1 MSEYIEV
8 IGARE
13 HNLKNIDVKIP
24 KKKLVCFTGVSG
36 SGKSSLVFDT
46 VYSEAQRQLIE
57 TFSSFARRRLPKISR
72 PDVDEIRNITT
83 TITIDQ
89 KRMGGNPRSTV
100 GTATE
105 IYTYLRLLFS
115 RIGTP
120 IIAYDSRY
128 FGFNN
133 PYGMCNICKGL
144 GNELVINMKN
154 LIDMEKSLNE
164 GALKHRDFRQEGWFF
179 RWIKASK
186 AFDMDKPL
194 KDFTGA
200 ELNEL
205 LYREKHLIREQS
217 EEIPFNIN
225 IEGVIT
231 SLKRRY
237 INNEYAESRIERFP
251 EFFQYRPCPSCGGS
265 RINEKARNVKING
278 KTIPELVEMEL
289 TEFYEY
295 IKTVEGPLADPIV
308 NRMKPILKN
317 LIDIGV
323 GYLNLNRSVGTLS
336 GGESQRVKMARQLG
350 CDLTDITYIF
360 DEPTVGLHQRDIG
373 KLVDM
378 LHKIKTKGNNIFV
391 VEHDPAV
398 IKNAEYIIDLGPE
411 AGLNGGLVV
420 FAGTYDQLLQ
430 SDSITGRMLSQ
441 KSSTKKTRRKPQ
453 GVFTVKNATTHN
465 LKDLNIDIPK
475 GVFVCVTGVA
485 GSGKSSL
492 IMDEF
497 VPVNSEAI
505 VIDQTSIG
513 RSSRSNPATY
523 TQIFGPIRDLFEK
536 ATGQPAKLFS
546 FNSEGACPKCKG
558 SGKLSVEMGFLE
570 SVDITCDECEG
581 KRYRVEVL
589 KYRYKG
595 KNISEVLQMT
605 ASEAM
610 SFFDDPRI
618 TKRLKVLSEVGL
630 GYLTLGQTSSSL
642 SGGEAQRI
650 KLARELHK
658 KGNIYVLDEPTTG
671 LHMADIEKLL
681 DVINRLVERGNSVII
696 IEHNMDVIKN
706 CDWVIDLG
714 PEGGSK
720 GGELIA
726 EGTPE
731 AIASS
736 QHSHTGQYLKY
747 ALG

>member
-1 MSEYIEV
+1 MKDYIEV

-13 HNLKNIDVKIP
+13 HNLKNVDVKIP
-24 KKKLVCFTGVSG
+24 KKQLVCFTGVSG

-72 PDVDEIRNITT
+72 PDVDEIRDITT

-115 RIGTP
+115 RVGTP
-120 IIAYDSRY
+120 MTYDSRF

-133 PYGMCNICKGL
+133 PYGMCNTCKGL
-144 GNELVINMKN
+144 GKEIVVNLDNLV
-154 LIDMEKSLNE
+154 DMEQSLNE
-164 GALKHRDFRQEGWFF
+164 GALKHPDFKLTGWFF
-179 RWIKASK
+179 RLIKLSEL
-186 AFDMDKPL
+186 FDLDKPL
-194 KDFTGA
+194 KDFGED

-205 LYREKHLIREQS
+205 FYREKSVAKEQT
-217 EEIPFNIN
+217 EAIPFNIN
-225 IEGVIT
+225 LEGAIT

-237 INNEYAESRIERFP
+237 VNNEYAESRIARYP

-265 RINEKARNVKING
+265 RINERARSVTLNG
-278 KTIPELVEMEL
+278 KSIPELVEMEL
-289 TEFYEY
+289 IDFYEY
-295 IKTVEGPLADPIV
+295 IKEIEGPIADPIV
-308 NRMKPILKN
+308 GRMKPIVKN

-323 GYLNLNRSVGTLS
+323 GYLNLNRAVGTLS

-360 DEPTVGLHQRDIG
+360 DEPSIGLHQRDIG

-378 LHKIKTKGNNIFV
+378 LQRIKKKGNNIFV

-398 IKNAEYIIDLGPE
+398 ISNADYIIDLGPD
-411 AGLNGGLVV
+411 AGINGGHVV

-430 SDSITGRMLSQ
+430 SDSITGKMLSH
-441 KSSTKKTRRKPQ
+441 KPTIKKTRRKKN
-453 GVFTVKNATTHN
+453 GSFHVENATTHN
-465 LKDLNIDIPK
+465 LKNVTVDIPK
-475 GVFVCVTGVA
+475 GIFVSVTGVA

-497 VPVNSEAI
+497 VPSQGDTV
-505 VIDQTSIG
+505 VIDQTPIG
-513 RSSRSNPATY
+513 RSSRSNPVTY
-523 TQIFGPIRDLFEK
+523 TKVFGPIRNLFEK

-546 FNSEGACPKCKG
+546 FNSDGACPKCKG

-570 SVDITCDECEG
+570 SVSITCDECEG
-581 KRYRVEVL
+581 KRYRAEVL
-589 KYRYKG
+589 EHRYKG

-610 SFFDDPRI
+610 SFFEDPRI
-618 TKRLKVLSEVGL
+618 TRKLKVLNDVGL

-658 KGNIYVLDEPTTG
+658 KGNLYVLDEPTTG

-681 DVINRLVERGNSVII
+681 NVINRLVDRGNSVIV
-696 IEHNMDVIKN
+696 IEHNMDVIKDS
-706 CDWVIDLG
+706 DWVIDLG
-714 PEGGSK
+714 PEGGSM
-720 GGELIA
+720 GGEIIA
-726 EGTPE
+726 QGIPE
-731 AIASS
+731 KIASNPS
-736 QHSHTGQYLKY
+736 SYTGQYLKE
-747 ALG
+747 ALA

>member
-1 MSEYIEV
+1 MNEYIEV

-72 PDVDEIRNITT
+72 PDVDEIRDITT

-120 IIAYDSRY
+120 NIGYDSRF

-133 PYGMCNICKGL
+133 PYGMCNTCKGL
-144 GNELVINMKN
+144 GRELIVNLDN
-154 LIDMEKSLNE
+154 LIDMDQSINE
-164 GALKHRDFRQEGWFF
+164 GALKHPDFKLTGWFV
-179 RWIKASK
+179 RLIKMSNL
-186 AFDMDKPL
+186 FDLDKPL
-194 KDFTGA
+194 RDFTED

-205 LYREKHLIREQS
+205 LYREKSVVKEQT
-217 EEIPFNIN
+217 EAIPFNIN
-225 IEGVIT
+225 LEGAVT

-237 INNEYAESRIERFP
+237 VNNEHAESRIARYP

-265 RINEKARNVKING
+265 RINEKARSVKLSG

-295 IKTVEGPLADPIV
+295 LQPIEGPIADPIV
-308 NRMKPILKN
+308 GRMKPIVKN

-323 GYLNLNRSVGTLS
+323 GYLNLNRAVGTLS

-360 DEPTVGLHQRDIG
+360 DEPSIGLHQRDIG

-378 LHKIKTKGNNIFV
+378 LKRIKNKGNNIFV
-391 VEHDPAV
+391 VEHDAAV
-398 IKNAEYIIDLGPE
+398 IKNADYIIDLGPE
-411 AGLNGGLVV
+411 AGINGGHIV

-430 SDSITGRMLSQ
+430 SDSITGKMLSH
-441 KSSTKKTRRKPQ
+441 KPSTKKTRRKKN
-453 GVFTVKNATTHN
+453 GVFHVENATAHN
-465 LKDLNIDIPK
+465 LKNLSVDIPK
-475 GVFVCVTGVA
+475 GIFVCVTGVA

-497 VPVNSEAI
+497 VPMNSNTV
-505 VIDQTSIG
+505 VIDQTPIG
-513 RSSRSNPATY
+513 RSSRSNPVTY
-523 TQIFGPIRDLFEK
+523 TKVFGPIRDLFEK
-536 ATGQPAKLFS
+536 ATGKPAKLFS
-546 FNSEGACPKCKG
+546 FNSDGACPKCKG

-570 SVDITCDECEG
+570 SVSITCDECEG
-581 KRYRVEVL
+581 KRYRAEVL
-589 KYRYKG
+589 EHRYKG

-610 SFFDDPRI
+610 RFFEDPRI
-618 TKRLKVLSEVGL
+618 TRRLKVLNDVGL

-658 KGNIYVLDEPTTG
+658 KGNLYVLDEPTTG

-681 DVINRLVERGNSVII
+681 DVINRLVDRGNSVIV
-696 IEHNMDVIKN
+696 IEHNMDVIKD

-720 GGELIA
+720 GGEIIA

-731 AIASS
+731 EIAVNQSS
-736 QHSHTGQYLKY
+736 YTGQYLKQ
-747 ALG
+747 ALE

>member
-72 PDVDEIRNITT
+72 PDVDEIRDITT

-105 IYTYLRLLFS
+105 VYTYLRLLFS

-120 IIAYDSRY
+120 VIEWDSRY

-133 PYGMCNICKGL
+133 PYGMCNTCKGL
-144 GNELVINMKN
+144 GRELVVNMENLINM
-154 LIDMEKSLNE
+154 DQSLDE
-164 GALKHRDFRQEGWFF
+164 EAVKHPDFRREGWYF
-179 RWIKASK
+179 RGLKASNV
-186 AFDMDKPL
+186 FDMDKPL
-194 KDFTGA
+194 KEFTEE
-200 ELNEL
+200 ELDKL
-205 LYREKHLIREQS
+205 LYSEKHTVRKHTD
-217 EEIPFNIN
+217 EIHFNIH
-225 IEGVIT
+225 IEGII
-231 SLKRRY
+231 SILKRRY
-237 INNEYAESRIERFP
+237 INNEHAESRIARYP
-251 EFFQYRPCPSCGGS
+251 EFFHYRPCPACGGS
-265 RINEKARNVKING
+265 RINEKARNVKVNG

-289 TEFYEY
+289 TDFYEY
-295 IKTVEGPLADPIV
+295 LQDIGGPIAEPIV
-308 NRMKPILKN
+308 GRMKPIVKN

-323 GYLNLNRSVGTLS
+323 GYLNLNRAVGTLS

-350 CDLTDITYIF
+350 CDLTDITYVF
-360 DEPTVGLHQRDIG
+360 DEPSIGLHQRDIG

-378 LHKIKTKGNNIFV
+378 LQRIKNKGNNIFV

-398 IKNAEYIIDLGPE
+398 ISNADYIIDLGPE
-411 AGLNGGLVV
+411 AGINGGHVV
-420 FAGTYDQLLQ
+420 FAGTYNQLLQ
-430 SDSITGRMLSQ
+430 SESITGRMLNH
-441 KSSTKKTRRKPQ
+441 KTSTRKIRRKPR
-453 GVFTVKNATTHN
+453 GMFHVENATKHN
-465 LKDLNIDIPK
+465 LKNLDIDIPK
-475 GVFVCVTGVA
+475 GIFVCITGVA

-497 VPVNSEAI
+497 VPKHGDAI
-505 VIDQTSIG
+505 VIDQTPIG

-523 TQIFGPIRDLFEK
+523 TKIFGPVRDIFER
-536 ATGQPAKLFS
+536 ATGHPAKLFS

-570 SVDITCDECEG
+570 SVHITCDECKG
-581 KRYRVEVL
+581 KRYKAEVL
-589 KYRYKG
+589 ELRYKG

-605 ASEAM
+605 ASEALQ
-610 SFFDDPRI
+610 FFDHTKI
-618 TKRLKVLSEVGL
+618 TRRLKVLNDVGL
-630 GYLTLGQTSSSL
+630 GYLTLGQTVSSL

-658 KGNIYVLDEPTTG
+658 RGNIYVLDEPTTG

-681 DVINRLVERGNSVII
+681 DVINRLVDRGNSVVV
-696 IEHNMDVIKN
+696 IEHNMDVIKD

-731 AIASS
+731 EIANNRRSY
-736 QHSHTGQYLKY
+736 TGQYLWQV
-747 ALG
+747 LQ

>member
-1 MSEYIEV
+1 MNEYIEV

-72 PDVDEIRNITT
+72 PDVEEIRNITT

-105 IYTYLRLLFS
+105 VYTYLRLLFS

-120 IIAYDSRY
+120 RLDDSRY
-128 FGFNN
+128 LGFNN
-133 PYGMCNICKGL
+133 PWGMCKTCRGL
-144 GNELVINMKN
+144 GRELVVNLDNLINM
-154 LIDMEKSLNE
+154 EQSLNE
-164 GALKHRDFRQEGWFF
+164 GALKHPDFKLEGWFF
-179 RWIKASK
+179 RLIKLSE
-186 AFDMDKPL
+186 AFDLDKPL
-194 KDFTGA
+194 KDFTEE
-200 ELNEL
+200 ELKEL
-205 LYREKHLIREQS
+205 LYREKSVVKEQT
-217 EEIPFNIN
+217 EAIPFNIN
-225 IEGVIT
+225 LEGAIT

-237 INNEYAESRIERFP
+237 INNEHAESRIARYP
-251 EFFQYRPCPSCGGS
+251 EFFQYRPCADCDGS
-265 RINEKARNVKING
+265 RLNKMGRSVVLKG
-278 KTIPELVEMEL
+278 KTIHELVEMEL
-289 TEFYEY
+289 TELQMFLDG
-295 IKTVEGPLADPIV
+295 IEGPIADPIV
-308 NRMKPILKN
+308 NRMNPIVEN

-323 GYLNLNRSVGTLS
+323 GYLNLNRPVGTLS

-360 DEPTVGLHQRDIG
+360 DEPSIGLHQRDIG

-378 LHKIKTKGNNIFV
+378 LQRIKDKGNNVFV

-398 IKNAEYIIDLGPE
+398 MRNADYIIDLGPE
-411 AGLNGGLVV
+411 AGINGGHVV

-430 SDSITGRMLSQ
+430 STSITSKMLKQ
-441 KSSTKKTRRKPQ
+441 QTSTKKTRRKSSE
-453 GVFTVKNATTHN
+453 VFRIKDASAHN
-465 LKDLNIDIPK
+465 LKKISVDIPK
-475 GVFVCVTGVA
+475 KLFVCVTGVA

-492 IMDEF
+492 IMNEF
-497 VPVNSEAI
+497 VPVNSNAI
-505 VIDQTSIG
+505 VIDQSPIG

-523 TQIFGPIRDLFEK
+523 TKIFGPIRTLFEK
-536 ATGQPAKLFS
+536 ATGHPAKLFS

-570 SVDITCDECEG
+570 SVYITCDECKG
-581 KRYRVEVL
+581 NRYKADVL
-589 KYRYKG
+589 DYRYKG

-605 ASEAM
+605 ASESM
-610 SFFDDPRI
+610 RFFEDPKIAR
-618 TKRLKVLSEVGL
+618 RLKVLNDVGL

-658 KGNIYVLDEPTTG
+658 KGNLYVLDEPTTG

-681 DVINRLVERGNSVII
+681 EVINRLVDRGNSVIV
-696 IEHNMDVIKN
+696 IEHNLDVIKDS
-706 CDWVIDLG
+706 DWVIDLG

-720 GGELIA
+720 GGEIIA

-731 AIASS
+731 EIASTEES
-736 QHSHTGQYLKY
+736 YTGQYLAKV
-747 ALG
+747 LG

>member
-1 MSEYIEV
+1 MKDYIEV

-72 PDVDEIRNITT
+72 PDVDEIRDITT

-120 IIAYDSRY
+120 VIEWDSRY

-133 PYGMCNICKGL
+133 PYGMCKTCKGL
-144 GNELVINMKN
+144 GKEVVVNMDNLV
-154 LIDMEKSLNE
+154 DMEQSLNE
-164 GALKHRDFRQEGWFF
+164 GALKHPDFKLTGWFF
-179 RWIKASK
+179 RLIKLSEL
-186 AFDMDKPL
+186 FDLDKPL
-194 KDFTGA
+194 KDFPEE

-205 LYREKHLIREQS
+205 FYREKSIAKEQT
-217 EEIPFNIN
+217 EAIPFNIN
-225 IEGVIT
+225 LEGAIT

-237 INNEYAESRIERFP
+237 VNNEYAESRIARYP
-251 EFFQYRPCPSCGGS
+251 QFFQYRSCPSCGGS
-265 RINEKARNVKING
+265 RINERARSVKLND

-289 TEFYEY
+289 IDFYEY
-295 IKTVEGPLADPIV
+295 IQGIDGPIADPIV
-308 NRMKPILKN
+308 GRMKPIVKN

-323 GYLNLNRSVGTLS
+323 GYLNLNRAVGTLS

-360 DEPTVGLHQRDIG
+360 DEPSIGLHQRDIG

-378 LHKIKTKGNNIFV
+378 LQRIKKKGNNIFV

-398 IKNAEYIIDLGPE
+398 ISNADYIIDLGPE
-411 AGLNGGLVV
+411 AGINGGHVV

-430 SDSITGRMLSQ
+430 SESITGKMLSH
-441 KSSTKKTRRKPQ
+441 KSSTKKTRREKN
-453 GVFTVKNATTHN
+453 GSFHVENATAHN
-465 LKDLNIDIPK
+465 LKNVTVDIPK
-475 GVFVCVTGVA
+475 GIFVSVTGVA

-497 VPVNSEAI
+497 VPSQSDTV
-505 VIDQTSIG
+505 VIDQTPIG
-513 RSSRSNPATY
+513 RSSRSNPVTY
-523 TQIFGPIRDLFEK
+523 TKVFGPIRNLFEK

-546 FNSEGACPKCKG
+546 FNSDGACPKCKG

-570 SVDITCDECEG
+570 SVSITCDECGG
-581 KRYRVEVL
+581 KRYRAEVL
-589 KYRYKG
+589 EHRYKG

-618 TKRLKVLSEVGL
+618 TRKLKVLNDVGL

-658 KGNIYVLDEPTTG
+658 KGNLYVLDEPTTG

-681 DVINRLVERGNSVII
+681 NVINRLVDQGNSVVV
-696 IEHNMDVIKN
+696 IEHNMDVIKDS
-706 CDWVIDLG
+706 DWVIDLG
-714 PEGGSK
+714 PEGGSM
-720 GGELIA
+720 GGEIIA
-726 EGTPE
+726 QGTPE
-731 AIASS
+731 EIASS
-736 QHSHTGQYLKY
+736 PDSYTGRYLKQ
-747 ALG
+747 ALD

>member
-1 MSEYIEV
+1 MSDYIEV

-13 HNLKNIDVKIP
+13 HNLKNIDVRIP

-105 IYTYLRLLFS
+105 VYTYLRLLFS

-120 IIAYDSRY
+120 RLDDSRY
-128 FGFNN
+128 LGFNN
-133 PYGMCNICKGL
+133 PYGMCKTCRGL
-144 GNELVINMKN
+144 GRELVVNLENLINM
-154 LIDMEKSLNE
+154 EQSLNE
-164 GALKHRDFRQEGWFF
+164 GALKHSDFKKEGWFF
-179 RWIKASK
+179 RLIKLSEL
-186 AFDMDKPL
+186 FDLDKPL
-194 KDFTGA
+194 KEFTEA

-205 LYREKHLIREQS
+205 LYREKRVAKKKTEA
-217 EEIPFNIN
+217 IPFNIN
-225 IEGVIT
+225 LEGAIT

-237 INNEYAESRIERFP
+237 VNNEHAESRIEKYP
-251 EFFQYRPCPSCGGS
+251 EFFQYIPCSDCGGS
-265 RINEKARNVKING
+265 RLNKLGRSVVLNG
-278 KTIPELVEMEL
+278 RTIHELVEMEL

-295 IKTVEGPLADPIV
+295 IKIIDGPIADPIV
-308 NRMKPILKN
+308 NRMKPILEN

-323 GYLNLNRSVGTLS
+323 GYLNLNRPVGTLS

-360 DEPTVGLHQRDIG
+360 DEPSIGLHQRDIG

-378 LHKIKTKGNNIFV
+378 LQRIKNKGNNIFV

-398 IKNAEYIIDLGPE
+398 IKNADFIIDLGPA
-411 AGLNGGLVV
+411 AGINGGHVV
-420 FAGTYDQLLQ
+420 FAGTYNQLLQ
-430 SDSITGRMLSQ
+430 SESITGRMLSY
-441 KSSTKKTRRKPQ
+441 KTSTRKTRRKPK
-453 GVFTVKNATTHN
+453 GIFKVENATTHN
-465 LKDLNIDIPK
+465 LKNLDIDIPK
-475 GVFVCVTGVA
+475 GVFVCITGVA

-497 VPVNSEAI
+497 VPINQNVV
-505 VIDQTSIG
+505 VIDQTAIG

-523 TQIFGPIRDLFEK
+523 TKIFGPIRNLFEK

-546 FNSEGACPKCKG
+546 FNSAGACPKCKG

-581 KRYRVEVL
+581 KRYRAEVL
-589 KYRYKG
+589 EHRYKG

-605 ASEAM
+605 ASE
-610 SFFDDPRI
+610 SLRFFESPTI
-618 TKRLKVLSEVGL
+618 TRRLKVLNDVGL
-630 GYLTLGQTSSSL
+630 GYLTLGQTVSSL

-681 DVINRLVERGNSVII
+681 DVINRLVDRGNSVIV
-696 IEHNMDVIKN
+696 IEHNMDVIKDS
-706 CDWVIDLG
+706 DWVIDLG

-720 GGELIA
+720 GGEIIA
-726 EGTPE
+726 QGTPE
-731 AIASS
+731 EIASNRRS
-736 QHSHTGQYLKY
+736 YTGQYLWQ
-747 ALG
+747 ALF